1 MKIKCVALT
10 SAVIA
15 FSAVA
20 NTPITREMDRP
31 YVSQNLYQGAELV
44 AQQQELRNLGL
55 QLASREASRPVLDQ
69 HVVVDP
75 KPLDQQVREAKAR
88 GVYKGSK

>member
-1 MKIKCVALT
+1 MKIKCVVLT

-31 YVSQNLYQGAELV
+31 YVSQNLYQGAEL
-44 AQQQELRNLGL
+44 AAKQEEMRELGV
-55 QLASREASRPVLDQ
+55 QLNSREGSPEVLAQ

-75 KPLDQQVREAKAR
+75 KPLDQQVREARAR